1 MTKTTRLGVL
11 SACLLACLLTT
22 ACSQLPARYVTVTQ
36 TKNQVVPIDPKDL
49 TLQAVQETPGI
60 TNGSL
65 VDGFEVNRKAADAC
79 NLQITDIIA
88 QQQAFQTANPPL

>member
-1 MTKTTRLGVL
+1 MTKTIKLGVL

-22 ACSQLPARYVTVTQ
+22 ACSQLPTRYVPVTN
-36 TKNQVVPIDPKDL
+36 TKLAVVPIKPEDL
-49 TLQAVQETPGI
+49 ILQTVQETPGV

-65 VDGFEVNRKAADAC
+65 ADGFETNRKAADAC

-88 QQQAFQTANPPL
+88 QQQAFQAANPPL